1 MLNLKGKYGEAII
14 YGTIIDNSTIEQIN
28 KLLDQPFTKDCKIR
42 IMEDNHAGAGCC
54 IGFTANLGDKVV
66 PNLVGVDI
74 GCGILTVPLGN
85 VEIDFKKL
93 DKIIKEKIPSGF
105 NIHKQKVAKF
115 DKIQELYCYRDLKI
129 LER

>member
-14 YGTIIDNSTIEQIN
+14 YGTIIDDSTIEQIN

-42 IMEDNHAGAGCC
+42 IMEDNHASAGCC

-74 GCGILTVPLGN
+74 GCFTGDTKVKLTDGRDLSF
-85 VEIDFKKL
+85 I
-93 DKIIKEKIPSGF
+93 
-105 NIHKQKVAKF
+105 
-115 DKIQELYCYRDLKI
+115 ELIEEYNAGKDNYCYSIDNNCKI
-129 LER
+129 